1 MGLTNDSGVCRV
13 SNIEVV
19 SHPDR
24 RTTTGDRQMAVTEAV
39 ETEATEAE
47 AQDEGTKR
55 THAKTTYAGK
65 GFDLAAVDELPD
77 SAPAGR
83 SRIYFEILEAVA
95 NDTDNLAKWHPIAR
109 FGTDN
114 GASSV
119 KNQLT
124 KQVTGKVLNEDQ
136 AKVPAKD
143 RDPSTRG
150 FITPDQ
156 VRDIPEYEGWHF
168 EFESRKVPAESGKI
182 GARDSILYARL
193 VQNEG

>member
-1 MGLTNDSGVCRV
+1 MT
-13 SNIEVV
+13 
-19 SHPDR
+19 
-24 RTTTGDRQMAVTEAV
+24 VTDTSAEPTAEPV
-39 ETEATEAE
+39 EEGAE
-47 AQDEGTKR
+47 PQEETTKR
-55 THAKTTYAGK
+55 THAKTTYVGK
-65 GFDLAAVDELPD
+65 GFEMEALEDLPE

-83 SRIYFEILEAVA
+83 SRLYFDILEAVA
-95 NDTDNLAKWHPIAR
+95 NDHDNLSKWHPIAR

-114 GASSV
+114 GAPSV

-124 KQVTGKVLNEDQ
+124 KQVQGKVLTEDQ

-143 RDPSTRG
+143 RDASTRG

-168 EFESRKVPAESGKI
+168 EFESRKVASQSGKI

-193 VQNEG
+193 VPDEA